1 MVRRM
6 QSEKPSFWS
15 RLGLGSTPGDAE
27 QSRAFLQQRIALY
40 LGGVSL
46 MWLSI
51 TVTGYVSAVLFMPSL
66 LTHAGSERAGLIHN
80 AGTLL
85 LIACWL
91 VCRRGHRSR
100 AALSW
105 LDAGTTIAQACVMS
119 LLMSDVDIFFRP
131 DMSMAMGVSCALIG
145 RAAVVPSHSMRTA
158 AVGVLSGI
166 PVLVATLLTH
176 LGIDPASRVMA
187 PQVVTSQIA
196 MWLAFAVFLSTTIS
210 QVIYGLSK
218 QVREAARL
226 GQYTLERKI
235 GEGGMGVVYLARHA
249 LLRRPTAIKL
259 LAPGVTGE
267 RALERF
273 EREVQATSM
282 LRHPNTVAIYDY
294 GRTPDG
300 VFYYAME
307 YLDGI
312 DLEYLVE
319 HESPLPEGRVVYIL
333 IQVANALNEAHRA
346 GLIHRDIKP
355 SNVLLCD
362 HGDQPD
368 FAKVLDFGLVKELSS
383 ASAAASTADSLT
395 GTPLYMSPES
405 IMAPTTVDARS
416 DLYAL
421 GAVAYT
427 LLTGS
432 PPFTGNS
439 ALSVCAHHVHT
450 AVVPPSQRRVQPMT
464 QALED
469 VVLAC
474 LAKDREQ
481 RPASAAELADRL
493 QHCGV
498 TPWTTA
504 DARAWWGLRGSELRR
519 ALSTSSSLS
528 PALANT
534 IAVDLAARAARF
546 D

>member
-1 MVRRM
+1 MTI
-6 QSEKPSFWS
+6 SKATFWS
-15 RLGLGSTPGDAE
+15 RLGLGTAPGDAE
-27 QSRAFLQQRIALY
+27 QSRAFLQRRIALY

-51 TVTGYVSAVLFMPSL
+51 TVTGYLSAVLFMPSL
-66 LTHAGSERAGLIHN
+66 LTHPGSERAGAIHN
-80 AGTLL
+80 GSTVL
-85 LIACWL
+85 LIVCWIF
-91 VCRRGHRSR
+91 CKRGERSR
-100 AALSW
+100 AALNW
-105 LDAGTTIAQACVMS
+105 LDAGTTVAQACAMS
-119 LLMSDVDIFFRP
+119 LLMGDVDIGFRP
-131 DMSMAMGVSCALIG
+131 DMSMAMGTSCALIG
-145 RAAVVPSHSMRTA
+145 RAAVVPSHGTRSA
-158 AVGVLSGI
+158 LVGVLSGI
-166 PVLVATLLTH
+166 PVLIATLFTH
-176 LGIDPASRVMA
+176 LHTDPATRAMTPA
-187 PQVVTSQIA
+187 VVTCQIG

-210 QVIYGLSK
+210 RVIYGLSK
-218 QVREAARL
+218 QVEEAARL

-259 LAPGVTGE
+259 LAPGRTGQH
-267 RALERF
+267 ALERF
-273 EREVQATSM
+273 EREVQTTSL

-312 DLEYLVE
+312 DLECLVE
-319 HESPLPEGRVVYIL
+319 HEGPLPEGRVVYIL
-333 IQVANALNEAHRA
+333 IQIANALSEAHRA

-368 FAKVLDFGLVKELSS
+368 FAKVLDFGLVKEL
-383 ASAAASTADSLT
+383 AGPSAAASTADSLT
-395 GTPLYMSPES
+395 GTPLYLSPEGILTPS
-405 IMAPTTVDARS
+405 TIDARS

-427 LLTGS
+427 LLTGG
-432 PPFTGNS
+432 PPFLGTS
-439 ALSVCAHHVHT
+439 ALEVCGHHIHSPVE
-450 AVVPPSQRRVQPMT
+450 PPSARRGKTLT

-469 VVLAC
+469 LVLAC

-481 RPASAAELADRL
+481 RPASAAELAEKL
-493 QHCGV
+493 QLCGAP
-498 TPWTTA
+498 PWSVA
-504 DARAWWGLRGSELRR
+504 DAREWWTRRGSDLRA
-519 ALSTSSSLS
+519 ALRSSRPLS

-534 IAVDLAARAARF
+534 IAVDLAARAGHAA
-546 D
+546 

>member
-6 QSEKPSFWS
+6 QSEKPSFWR
-15 RLGLGSTPGDAE
+15 RLGLGSAPGDAE

-51 TVTGYVSAVLFMPSL
+51 TVTGYLSAVLFMPSL
-66 LTHAGSERAGLIHN
+66 LTHPGSERAGLLHN
-80 AGTLL
+80 GGTLL
-85 LIACWL
+85 LIVCWL
-91 VCRRGHRSR
+91 ACRRGRRSR
-100 AALSW
+100 TALSW
-105 LDAGTTIAQACVMS
+105 LDAGTTVAQACVMS
-119 LLMSDVDIFFRP
+119 LLMGDVDIGFRP

-145 RAAVVPSHSMRTA
+145 RAAVVPSHSTRTA
-158 AVGVLSGI
+158 AIGVLSGI
-166 PVLVATLLTH
+166 PILVATLLTH
-176 LGIDPASRVMA
+176 LSTEPGSRAMT
-187 PQVVTSQIA
+187 PPVVTSQVG
-196 MWLAFAVFLSTTIS
+196 MWLAFAVFLSSTIS

-259 LAPGVTGE
+259 LAPGRTGE
-267 RALERF
+267 QALERF

-312 DLEYLVE
+312 DLEYLIE

-333 IQVANALNEAHRA
+333 IQVANALSEAHRA

-383 ASAAASTADSLT
+383 ASAASSTADALT

-405 IMAPTTVDARS
+405 IMAPATLDARS

-421 GAVAYT
+421 GAVAYA
-427 LLTGS
+427 LLTGG

-439 ALSVCAHHVHT
+439 ALAVCGQHVHS
-450 AVVPPSQRRVQPMT
+450 AVVAPSTRRVEPLT

-481 RPASAAELADRL
+481 RPVNAAELAERL
-493 QHCGV
+493 RGCGV
-498 TPWTTA
+498 APWTTS
-504 DARAWWGLRGSELRR
+504 DARAWWKLRGNDLRHS
-519 ALSTSSSLS
+519 LSTSSSVS

-534 IAVDLAARAARF
+534 VAVDLAARAAHIG
-546 D
+546 